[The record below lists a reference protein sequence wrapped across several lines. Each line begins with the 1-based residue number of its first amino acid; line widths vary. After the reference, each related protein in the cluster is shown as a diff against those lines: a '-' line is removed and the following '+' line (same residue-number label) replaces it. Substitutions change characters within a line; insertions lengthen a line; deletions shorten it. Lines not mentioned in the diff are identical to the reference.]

1 MTDEPGFPIPL
12 SGNDDAKADGRK
24 TREWTAEQR
33 KAFGEKMRT
42 AKAAKRAERGEGTS
56 GPGGRKAKAPRSARP
71 SAPASELE
79 AIETSLVEGLTKFG
93 AAITPVAPIP
103 GVYTI
108 QTAEDVSG
116 ALTRLAAKNPA
127 LLKALSGS
135 STVMDYVA
143 VGMWGVGMFVAVS
156 VQTGRIP
163 ADSIAARNFGLTA
176 IAEEF
181 YPGALA
187 EPVPVV
193 SEPVGGGGG
202 AWSPFEVPVPPDVA
216 EAEARAAG

>member
-12 SGNDDAKADGRK
+12 SGNDDAPKKDKSAV
-24 TREWTAEQR
+24 WTPEKRA
-33 KAFGEKMRT
+33 AFGEKMRA
-42 AKAAKRAERGEGTS
+42 AKAAKRAERGEGAS
-56 GPGGRKAKAPRSARP
+56 GSGGRKAKAPRSARTP
-71 SAPASELE
+71 APPSEL
-79 AIETSLVEGLTKFG
+79 AQIETSLVEGLTKFG
-93 AAITPVAPIP
+93 SAITPLAPIP

-143 VGMWGVGMFVAVS
+143 VGVWGMGMFVAVS

-163 ADSIAARNFGLTA
+163 ADSVAARNFGLTE

-187 EPVPVV
+187 EPIPVASVPVT
-193 SEPVGGGGG
+193 GDG
-202 AWSPFEVPVPPDVA
+202 AWAPFEVPVPPDVR
-216 EAEARAAG
+216 EAEQRAGV